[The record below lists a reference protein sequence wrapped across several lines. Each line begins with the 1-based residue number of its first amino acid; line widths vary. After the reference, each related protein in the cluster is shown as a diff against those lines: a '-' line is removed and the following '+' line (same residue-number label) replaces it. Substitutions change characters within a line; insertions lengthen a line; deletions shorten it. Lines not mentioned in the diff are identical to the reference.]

1 LTERPDV
8 KAVKL
13 SEGLGLAAV
22 ALVIAVLAWLLGVS
36 GTLDR
41 VIEPARFGVLDK
53 TASGRVHIV
62 EMDATSIAAIQRW
75 PWSRENYAKVLD
87 HLVDAGAASVVFDVD
102 VSSAADAAGDN
113 AFAKSIA
120 AAGGKVALPTFGQ
133 QGTANDR
140 RSIDAFPLPIFRDHA
155 TLASVS
161 MGPDSDGVVRRAP
174 LGTMNGGIPRPSLSA
189 LLAKQS
195 GRAHIAFPIDF
206 GIDPDTIPR
215 SSFIAVRDGQFD
227 RRSIAGRDVVIGAT
241 AIEMGDR
248 YATPRWGVLPGVVI
262 QALAAETLLRGVPV
276 AANPIV
282 AMLVGFLAAL
292 AIGRATSTVGLFA
305 TSAIGA
311 ATVIGLGILAQANGQ
326 MHPLAPALI
335 MILVAAGYRGRHIAA
350 SIFRRQRITDETTK
364 LPNRYAISEWL
375 KGDRAVTIAVAWIG
389 NFDALASV
397 LGPTALV
404 DALLRTAD
412 RLRLAGCDGD
422 VYRIDDRC
430 LAWRFAPDADLAESL
445 DALRTVMMLPVEVQ
459 GRRVD
464 VNLTIG
470 VDEGEGARIDAV
482 LVNAVIAAETAAKLG
497 VFWTRAAT
505 DQLQMEREVSLMGE
519 LDHAIAAGEI
529 VVYYQPKL
537 SLATDRIASVEALVR
552 WQHPKR
558 GFLGPDQFIPLAEQT
573 DRIGPL
579 TLFVLER
586 ALRDV
591 SAWQAQGHCLTA
603 AVNISA
609 KLLARPAFTDAV
621 RALLAATDVSP
632 AQIVF
637 EVTESAAI
645 EDPDA
650 AMAALQIYCD
660 LGIAISMD
668 DYGTGQSTLTY
679 LKRLPLSE
687 LKIDRLFVQHAH
699 SNRAD
704 AAMVRST
711 VDLAH
716 ELGLKVVAE
725 GIEEAETLDFLRA
738 IGCDMAQGY
747 LIGKPMPAAELPHI
761 MDRAQQRAA

>member
-1 LTERPDV
+1 M
-8 KAVKL
+8 KAAKL
-13 SEGLGLAAV
+13 SEGIGLAAV
-22 ALVIAVLAWLLGVS
+22 ALVIAILAWFSGVS
-36 GTLDR
+36 GALDR
-41 VIEPARFGVLDK
+41 MIEPARFGVLDK
-53 TASGRVHIV
+53 PASGRVHIV
-62 EMDATSIAAIQRW
+62 EMDAATIAAIKRW
-75 PWSRENYAKVLD
+75 PWSRANYAQVLD
-87 HLVDAGAASVVFDVD
+87 HLIDAGAASVVFDVD
-102 VSSAADAAGDN
+102 LSSAADTKGDE
-113 AFAKSIA
+113 ALAKAIA

-133 QGTANDR
+133 QSTASDR
-140 RSIDAFPLPIFRDHA
+140 RVIDAFPLAMFRDRA

-174 LGTMNGGIPRPSLSA
+174 MGTMNGGSPRPSLSA
-189 LLAKQS
+189 LLANRS
-195 GRAHIAFPIDF
+195 GRADTAFPIDF
-206 GIDPDTIPR
+206 GIDPDTLPR
-215 SSFIAVRDGQFD
+215 SSFIAVRDGHFD
-227 RRSIAGRDVVIGAT
+227 RRDIAGRDVVIGAT

-276 AANPIV
+276 AVGPAL
-282 AMLVGFLAAL
+282 AMLIGFLAAV

-305 TSAIGA
+305 ASGIGA
-311 ATVIGLGILAQANGQ
+311 AAAVGLAILAQATGQ

-335 MILVAAGYRGRHIAA
+335 MILVAVGYRGRHLVTAL
-350 SIFRRQRITDETTK
+350 FRRQRVTDEATK
-364 LPNRYAISEWL
+364 LSNRTALHEHL
-375 KGDRAVTIAVAWIG
+375 RGEGAVRIAVAWIG

-397 LGPTALV
+397 LGTAPLA

-430 LAWRFAPDADLAESL
+430 LAWRIEPGADMADAM
-445 DALRTVMMLPVEVQ
+445 DALRIVMMRPIEVQ

-470 VDEGEGARIDAV
+470 IDEGEGARIDA
-482 LVNAVIAAETAAKLG
+482 LLINAIIAAESAAKLG

-519 LDHAIAAGEI
+519 LDDAIAAGEI
-529 VVYYQPKL
+529 MVYYQPKL
-537 SLATDRIASVEALVR
+537 ALATDRIGSVEALVR
-552 WQHPKR
+552 WQHPQR
-558 GFLGPDQFIPLAEQT
+558 GFIGPDQFIPLAEQT

-579 TLFVLER
+579 TLFVFER

-591 SAWQAQGHCLTA
+591 ASWQAQGHCLTA

-609 KLLARPAFTDAV
+609 KLLARSAFTDAV
-621 RALLAATDVSP
+621 RALLARSDVSP
-632 AQIVF
+632 ERIVF

-645 EDPDA
+645 ENPDA
-650 AMAALQIYCD
+650 ALAALEIYRG

-687 LKIDRLFVQHAH
+687 LKIDRLFVEHAH
-699 SNRAD
+699 HNRAD

-725 GIEEAETLDFLRA
+725 GIEEAATLDFLRT

-747 LIGKPMPAAELPHI
+747 LIGKPMPASAIVRLLDAPQKH
-761 MDRAQQRAA
+761 AA